1 MSVEGDNIADLSEL
15 ENFSFQPKWEK
26 QKVEDFPHPHAK
38 NDKKSFRRSGHASN
52 GMGFKKNPWQDG
64 NERKNSSQDGT
75 HPQRFG
81 RSGRDRYGRG
91 SPKTQNFHRP
101 FEPIVDVEFYP
112 NDTVFDA
119 IVSALRST
127 HKTYELFSVAK
138 LFLEKPE
145 RFAMVVKKKDTQA
158 DKYLYL
164 TTDDNFIFE
173 TENAAVDHVL
183 GNHAGK
189 YFDIEELE
197 VPPPA
202 GKFICLHRCG
212 MTGKVLCPPNY
223 HKYQEI
229 LLEHH
234 SRFLP
239 RVPFEKFKGRIEK
252 ITSEEEIE
260 NWRIQ
265 ASKVQIFKPK
275 GQEDSV
281 EKIELKSTG
290 EVKKYFIECLKGQ
303 AITSYDSVRVSG
315 ETFDR
320 MPRSLLSKSIF
331 VLIGREKSFPLN
343 FANNL
348 RGRLGRSGFT
358 IYKIGS
364 KPGISYVSG
373 IRRKFRQPE
382 DIFTDD
388 IQKIIAII
396 DANPKISITS
406 LCLQYTQEHLGI
418 LPDGFEKESDQV
430 QALAST
436 PPEPSSGMENVIVSS
451 LNSPKDSV
459 GQEFFKNLH
468 WLIREGYVI
477 EFEDGTL
484 VSTEI
489 IARKEQPRMQTETE
503 SKVVVESTNE
513 DVGNENI
520 PEANEKA

>member
-1 MSVEGDNIADLSEL
+1 MPVEGDNIADLSEL
-15 ENFSFQPKWEK
+15 ENFSFQPKWER
-26 QKVEDFPHPHAK
+26 QKIENFPYPHAK
-38 NDKKSFRRSGHASN
+38 SDKKSFRSPNRASD
-52 GMGFKKNPWQDG
+52 GIGFKKNFRQGG
-64 NERKNSSQDGT
+64 NEKRNFSRDGT
-75 HPQRFG
+75 RSKRFD
-81 RSGRDRYGRG
+81 RSGREFPR
-91 SPKTQNFHRP
+91 TQNFHKP
-101 FEPIVDVEFYP
+101 FESIVDIEFYP

-145 RFAMVVKKKDTQA
+145 RFAMVIKKKDSRE

-164 TTDDNFIFE
+164 TTDNNFIFE
-173 TENAAVDHVL
+173 TENAAINHVVE
-183 GNHAGK
+183 NYAGK
-189 YFDIEELE
+189 YFDIEEQE
-197 VPPPA
+197 VPPPT
-202 GKFICLHRCG
+202 GKFICLHKCG

-234 SRFLP
+234 ERFLA

-265 ASKVQIFKPK
+265 SSKVQIFKPK

-281 EKIELKSTG
+281 GKIELKSMG
-290 EVKKYFIECLKGQ
+290 EVKKYFTEHFKEK
-303 AITSYDSVRVSG
+303 AITRYDSVRVSG
-315 ETFDR
+315 EIFEK
-320 MPRSLLSKSIF
+320 MPKNLLSKSIF
-331 VLIGREKSFPLN
+331 VLINREKSFPLN

-358 IYKIGS
+358 IYKIGN

-373 IRRKFRQPE
+373 IRRKFRQPD

-406 LCLQYTQEHLGI
+406 LCLQYTQGCTGN
-418 LPDGFEKESDQV
+418 PTDNSEKEGEIV
-430 QALAST
+430 QTFAT
-436 PPEPSSGMENVIVSS
+436 MPQEPSVGTEGVAVSS
-451 LNSPKDSV
+451 SNSPKESV

-484 VSTEI
+484 ISTEI
-489 IARKEQPRMQTETE
+489 IARKEQPKPRAEAE
-503 SKVVVESTNE
+503 SKVVVESTNAEARNE
-513 DVGNENI
+513 DISEADENI
-520 PEANEKA
+520 

>member
-1 MSVEGDNIADLSEL
+1 MSSEEGNITDLSEL
-15 ENFSFQPKWEK
+15 ENFSFQPKWER
-26 QKVEDFPHPHAK
+26 QKIEDFSYPHGK
-38 NDKKSFRRSGHASN
+38 DDKKGFPGSRHAP
-52 GMGFKKNPWQDG
+52 GMGFKRNSQREGKG
-64 NERKNSSQDGT
+64 NFPQDGT
-75 HPQRFG
+75 RPQRFD
-81 RSGRDRYGRG
+81 RSGGNRYGREF
-91 SPKTQNFHRP
+91 PKNQNFHRP
-101 FEPIVDVEFYP
+101 FESIVDIEFYP
-112 NDTVFDA
+112 NDAVFDA

-145 RFAMVVKKKDTQA
+145 RFAMVVKKKDTQE

-173 TENAAVDHVL
+173 TENAAANHVVE
-183 GNHAGK
+183 NHAGK
-189 YFDIEELE
+189 YFDIEEQE
-197 VPPPA
+197 IPPPT

-234 SRFLP
+234 GRFLP
-239 RVPFEKFKGRIEK
+239 RVPFEKFKARIEK

-260 NWRIQ
+260 SWRIQ
-265 ASKVQIFKPK
+265 SSKVQIFKPK
-275 GQEDSV
+275 EQEDSV
-281 EKIELKSTG
+281 EKTELKSMG
-290 EVKKYFIECLKGQ
+290 EVKKYFIEHLKGQ
-303 AITSYDSVRVSG
+303 VITRYDSVRVSG

-320 MPRSLLSKSIF
+320 MPKSLLNKSIF
-331 VLIGREKSFPLN
+331 VLVSREKSFPLN

-373 IRRKFRQPE
+373 IRRKFRQPG
-382 DIFTDD
+382 DIFTDN

-396 DANPKISITS
+396 DANPKISIAS
-406 LCLQYTQEHLGI
+406 LCLQYTQGGPGMPI
-418 LPDGFEKESDQV
+418 DGSEKEGEVQQV
-430 QALAST
+430 PVST
-436 PPEPSSGMENVIVSS
+436 SQEPSSDAEAATVSS
-451 LNSPKDSV
+451 PNFPKESV
-459 GQEFFKNLH
+459 GQEFSKNLH

-484 VSTEI
+484 ISTEK
-489 IARKEQPRMQTETE
+489 IARKEQSKPQVEAE
-503 SKVVVESTNE
+503 SQVVVEPANE
-513 DVGNENI
+513 DVRSENI
-520 PEANEKA
+520 PESGENA

>member
-1 MSVEGDNIADLSEL
+1 MPVEGDNIADLSEL
-15 ENFSFQPKWEK
+15 ENFSFQPKWER
-26 QKVEDFPHPHAK
+26 QKIENFSYPHGK
-38 NDKKSFRRSGHASN
+38 SDKKCFRRPSHAPD
-52 GMGFKKNPWQDG
+52 GTGFKRNFRRDG
-64 NERKNSSQDGT
+64 TENFPQDGT
-75 HPQRFG
+75 RSQRFD
-81 RSGRDRYGRG
+81 RSSRNRYGREF
-91 SPKTQNFHRP
+91 PKTQNFRRP
-101 FEPIVDVEFYP
+101 FESIVDVEFYP

-145 RFAMVVKKKDTQA
+145 RFAMVVKKKDTQE

-173 TENAAVDHVL
+173 TENAAVNHVVE
-183 GNHAGK
+183 NHPGK
-189 YFDIEELE
+189 YFDIEEQE
-197 VPPPA
+197 VPPPM

-229 LLEHH
+229 LLEHQG
-234 SRFLP
+234 RFLP
-239 RVPFEKFKGRIEK
+239 RVPFEKFKARIEK

-265 ASKVQIFKPK
+265 SSKVQIFKPK

-281 EKIELKSTG
+281 EKMELKSIG
-290 EVKKYFIECLKGQ
+290 EVKKYFIEHLKEQ
-303 AITSYDSVRVSG
+303 AITRYDSVRVSG
-315 ETFDR
+315 ETFNR
-320 MPRSLLSKSIF
+320 MPKSLLSKSIF
-331 VLIGREKSFPLN
+331 VLISREKSFPLN

-358 IYKIGS
+358 IYKIGN

-373 IRRKFRQPE
+373 IRRKFRQPG
-382 DIFTDD
+382 DIFADD

-396 DANPKISITS
+396 DANPRIPATS
-406 LCLQYTQEHLGI
+406 LCLQYTQGCEGI
-418 LPDGFEKESDQV
+418 PTDGSEKEGEVLQMF
-430 QALAST
+430 AST
-436 PPEPSSGMENVIVSS
+436 SQEPSGGTESATASS
-451 LNSPKDSV
+451 SNSLKESV

-477 EFEDGTL
+477 EFENGTL
-484 VSTEI
+484 ISTEI
-489 IARKEQPRMQTETE
+489 ITRKEQPKIQEKEE
-503 SKVVVESTNE
+503 SKVAMESTNG
-513 DVGNENI
+513 DVRSENI
-520 PEANEKA
+520 PEIGENV

>member
-1 MSVEGDNIADLSEL
+1 MASEEDNIADLSEL
-15 ENFSFQPKWEK
+15 ENFSFQPKWER
-26 QKVEDFPHPHAK
+26 QKIEDFSYPHGK
-38 NDKKSFRRSGHASN
+38 SDKKGFPRSRHAPD
-52 GMGFKKNPWQDG
+52 GAGFKRNSQREGNGNFPRDG
-64 NERKNSSQDGT
+64 A
-75 HPQRFG
+75 HPQRFD
-81 RSGRDRYGRG
+81 RSGRNRYGRDF
-91 SPKTQNFHRP
+91 SKSQSFHRP
-101 FEPIVDVEFYP
+101 FESIVDIEFYP
-112 NDTVFDA
+112 NDAVFDA
-119 IVSALRST
+119 IVSALKST
-127 HKTYELFSVAK
+127 HKTHELFSVAK

-145 RFAMVVKKKDTQA
+145 RFAMVVKKKDTQE

-173 TENAAVDHVL
+173 TENAAVNHVVE
-183 GNHAGK
+183 NHGGK
-189 YFDIEELE
+189 YFDIEEQE

-234 SRFLP
+234 GRFLP
-239 RVPFEKFKGRIEK
+239 RVPFEKFKARIEK

-265 ASKVQIFKPK
+265 SSRVQIFKPK

-281 EKIELKSTG
+281 EKMELTSMG
-290 EVKKYFIECLKGQ
+290 EVKKYFIEHHKGQ
-303 AITSYDSVRVSG
+303 AITRYDSVRVSG

-320 MPRSLLSKSIF
+320 MPKSLLSKSIF

-358 IYKIGS
+358 IYKIGN

-373 IRRKFRQPE
+373 IRRKFRQPG
-382 DIFTDD
+382 DTFTDD

-396 DANPKISITS
+396 DANPRISITS
-406 LCLQYTQEHLGI
+406 LCLQYTQGCTGTLT
-418 LPDGFEKESDQV
+418 DGSEKEGEEQ
-430 QALAST
+430 QTPAST
-436 PPEPSSGMENVIVSS
+436 SKEPPSGMESETLSS
-451 LNSPKDSV
+451 TNFSKESA

-484 VSTEI
+484 VSTEK
-489 IARKEQPRMQTETE
+489 IARKEQPKPQAEAE
-503 SKVVVESTNE
+503 AQVAVESTNE

-520 PEANEKA
+520 PEAGENV

>member
-1 MSVEGDNIADLSEL
+1 MSIEGDNIADLSEL

-26 QKVEDFPHPHAK
+26 QKIEDFSYPHAK
-38 NDKKSFRRSGHASN
+38 NDRKSFRRPGHASD
-52 GMGFKKNPWQDG
+52 GIGFKRNSWQEGNGKKNF
-64 NERKNSSQDGT
+64 SQDGIR
-75 HPQRFG
+75 PQRSD

-91 SPKTQNFHRP
+91 FPKAQNLHRP

-119 IVSALRST
+119 IVSALKST
-127 HKTYELFSVAK
+127 HKTYELFSVAR

-164 TTDDNFIFE
+164 TSDDNFIFE
-173 TENAAVDHVL
+173 TENMAVDHVL
-183 GNHAGK
+183 ENYAGK
-189 YFDIEELE
+189 HFDIEELE
-197 VPPPA
+197 VPPPT

-234 SRFLP
+234 GRFLP
-239 RVPFEKFKGRIEK
+239 RVPFEKFKARIEK

-265 ASKVQIFKPK
+265 SSKVQIFKPK
-275 GQEDSV
+275 GQEDPV

-290 EVKKYFIECLKGQ
+290 EAKKYFIEHLKGQ
-303 AITSYDSVRVSG
+303 AITRYDSVRISG

-331 VLIGREKSFPLN
+331 VLVGREKSFPLN

-358 IYKIGS
+358 IYKIGN

-373 IRRKFRQPE
+373 IRRKFRQPGN
-382 DIFTDD
+382 IFTDD
-388 IQKIIAII
+388 MQKIIAIV

-406 LCLQYTQEHLGI
+406 LCLQYTQGFLGI
-418 LPDGFEKESDQV
+418 PDGFEKEGNQV
-430 QALAST
+430 PTFAST
-436 PPEPSSGMENVIVSS
+436 SQEPSSDTESVAASP
-451 LNSPKDSV
+451 LNSPKES
-459 GQEFFKNLH
+459 GSQEFFKNLH

-489 IARKEQPRMQTETE
+489 IARKEQPRMQAETE
-503 SKVVVESTNE
+503 PIV
-513 DVGNENI
+513 
-520 PEANEKA
+520 P

>member
-26 QKVEDFPHPHAK
+26 QKIEDFPYPHAK
-38 NDKKSFRRSGHASN
+38 NNKKSFWGPRHISD
-52 GMGFKKNPWQDG
+52 GMGYKKNPRQEG
-64 NERKNSSQDGT
+64 NERKNFPQDGS
-75 HPQRFG
+75 HPQRFDRPG
-81 RSGRDRYGRG
+81 RNRYDRRL
-91 SPKTQNFHRP
+91 PKIQNLYRP
-101 FEPIVDVEFYP
+101 FDPIVDVEFYP

-119 IVSALRST
+119 IASALKST

-145 RFAMVVKKKDTQA
+145 RFAMVIKKKNTEN
-158 DKYLYL
+158 KYLYL

-173 TENAAVDHVL
+173 TENAAIDHVIE
-183 GNHAGK
+183 NCAEK
-189 YFDIEELE
+189 YFDIEEQE

-202 GKFICLHRCG
+202 GKFICLHKCG
-212 MTGKVLCPPNY
+212 MTGKVLGPPNY

-229 LLEHH
+229 LVAHH
-234 SRFLP
+234 DRFLP
-239 RVPFEKFKGRIEK
+239 RVPFEKFKARMEK

-265 ASKVQIFKPK
+265 SSKVQIFKPK

-281 EKIELKSTG
+281 EKIELKSMG
-290 EVKKYFIECLKGQ
+290 EVKKYFTEHFKDQ
-303 AITSYDSVRVSG
+303 AITNYDSVRISG

-320 MPRSLLSKSIF
+320 MPKNLLSKSIF

-373 IRRKFRQPE
+373 IRRKFRQPG

-388 IQKIIAII
+388 VQKIIAII

-406 LCLQYTQEHLGI
+406 LCLQYTQGCLGTP
-418 LPDGFEKESDQV
+418 PDGFEKGSDQV
-430 QALAST
+430 PTPASAFQEFSNDT
-436 PPEPSSGMENVIVSS
+436 ESVAVSP
-451 LNSPKDSV
+451 LNFSKESA
-459 GQEFFKNLH
+459 GQDFFKNLH

-484 VSTEI
+484 ISTEI
-489 IARKEQPRMQTETE
+489 IVRKEQPRIRAKAE
-503 SKVVVESTNE
+503 SKAAVESTNE
-513 DVGNENI
+513 DARDKPLETS
-520 PEANEKA
+520 EKV